1 MREFIEIVT
10 VILVGPGGGGGAEM
24 NPIQMITSEF
34 AFENR
39 EKGLFQI
46 EHVEPVFRNK
56 NINKFPIL

>member
-10 VILVGPGGGGGAEM
+10 VILVGGGAEM
-24 NPIQMITSEF
+24 NPIQMIASEF

-46 EHVEPVFRNK
+46 EHVEPVCRNK